1 MSLKQ
6 KEKDFL
12 LLNIVIFRLIDYFRV
27 LMESRN
33 INGRLTMDQDNT
45 LLNEGL
51 NNSSEVPANEVSDIL
66 PTEEN
71 IPSEEITPE
80 IPEINFAVL
89 KTEEIVAEMQK
100 LIETCPTG
108 QIKDVM
114 EKLPEIFEKQYK
126 QEYEQALA
134 DFTADGTP
142 AADFNY
148 KNENKE
154 KFYDLYKLF
163 KEKRIIAAKQI
174 EVDREKNLQIKLQLI
189 EELKELVQKEE
200 ALNKTFQEFKDI
212 QERWRNTGL
221 VPQNRVNDLLETYH
235 HHVENFY
242 NYIKINKELR
252 DLDLKRNL
260 DAKINLCEE
269 AEKLVENKDINDA
282 FKQLQ
287 LLHTRW
293 KEIGPIPK
301 EQQEPVWERFKAAT
315 SKIND
320 SYHKFFE
327 SLKQEQED
335 NLKVKEE
342 ICGKAAAIAAAEYQG
357 IKEWNAAAQ
366 NIIELQ
372 EEWKHSG
379 TVPQKERNRIF
390 KTFRASCDTFFNR
403 KREFYK
409 QMLEEQEKNLE
420 LKTKLCEK
428 VEAIKDS
435 TDWKITT
442 DKIISYQKEWKKIGP
457 APRKYSNKIWFRFRA
472 ACDEFFNNK
481 NAHFKSID
489 SEQEK
494 NLEAKKALIEE
505 VKQFQ
510 LVDDNEENIKKLKEF
525 QARWNDIGFVPI
537 KEKEAVQEEFR
548 KIINT
553 YFDKLNLDEFDKNL
567 EKYRAKINSLDSSE
581 NKEFK
586 IINEREKLI
595 VKIRQL
601 ENDIHTWENNIG
613 FIAKSNK
620 SEGLIR
626 ELTSKIEKTK
636 QRLALLQEKLK
647 AIDSL
652 I

>member
-134 DFTADGTP
+134 DFMADGTP

-163 KEKRIIAAKQI
+163 KEKRITAAKQI

>member
-163 KEKRIIAAKQI
+163 KEKRITAAKQI

-357 IKEWNAAAQ
+357 IKEWNTAAQ

>member
-1 MSLKQ
+1 M
-6 KEKDFL
+6 
-12 LLNIVIFRLIDYFRV
+12 N
-27 LMESRN
+27 
-33 INGRLTMDQDNT
+33 
-45 LLNEGL
+45 GL

-163 KEKRIIAAKQI
+163 KEKRITAAKQI

>member
-1 MSLKQ
+1 
-6 KEKDFL
+6 
-12 LLNIVIFRLIDYFRV
+12 
-27 LMESRN
+27 
-33 INGRLTMDQDNT
+33 MDQDNT

-71 IPSEEITPE
+71 IPSEEIKPE

-100 LIETCPTG
+100 LIETYPTG

-163 KEKRIIAAKQI
+163 KEKRITAAKQI

-379 TVPQKERNRIF
+379 TVPQKERNRVF

-510 LVDDNEENIKKLKEF
+510 LVDNNEENIKKLKEF

>member
-1 MSLKQ
+1 
-6 KEKDFL
+6 
-12 LLNIVIFRLIDYFRV
+12 
-27 LMESRN
+27 
-33 INGRLTMDQDNT
+33 MDQDNT
-45 LLNEGL
+45 LLNEEQT
-51 NNSSEVPANEVSDIL
+51 NSSEVSANEVNDVNPAEDNNATAETKPEL
-66 PTEEN
+66 
-71 IPSEEITPE
+71 PE
-80 IPEINFAVL
+80 IDFAVL
-89 KTEEIVAEMQK
+89 KTEEIVAELQK
-100 LIETCPTG
+100 LIENYPAG
-108 QIKDVM
+108 QVKDVV

-126 QEYEQALA
+126 REYEQALSA
-134 DFTADGTP
+134 FTADGSP
-142 AADFNY
+142 AADFDY

-154 KFYDLYKLF
+154 KFYDLCKLF
-163 KEKRIIAAKQI
+163 KEKRINAARQQ
-174 EVDREKNLQIKLQLI
+174 EVDREKNLQVKLQLI

-260 DAKINLCEE
+260 DAKNNLCEE
-269 AEKLVENKDINDA
+269 AEKLVENKDVNDA

-301 EQQEPVWERFKAAT
+301 EQQEPVWERFKVAT
-315 SKIND
+315 GKIND

-342 ICGKAAAIAAAEYQG
+342 ICEKAAVLANAEYNG
-357 IKEWNAAAQ
+357 IKEWNVAAQ
-366 NIIELQ
+366 SIIELQ

-379 TVPQKERNRIF
+379 TVPQKERNRVF

-435 TDWKITT
+435 TEWKVTT

-505 VKQFQ
+505 VKQFE
-510 LVDDNEENIKKLKEF
+510 LADNNEENIKKLKEF
-525 QARWNDIGFVPI
+525 QARWNEIGFVPI
-537 KEKEAVQEEFR
+537 KEKETIQEEFR

-553 YFDKLNLDEFDKNL
+553 YFDKMNLDEFDKNL

-586 IINEREKLI
+586 IINEREKLVI
-595 VKIRQL
+595 KIRQL
-601 ENDIHTWENNIG
+601 ENDINTWENNIG

-626 ELTSKIEKTK
+626 ELHSKIEKTK

>member
-71 IPSEEITPE
+71 IPSEEIKPE

-163 KEKRIIAAKQI
+163 KEKRITAAKQI

>member
-71 IPSEEITPE
+71 IPSEEIKPE

-154 KFYDLYKLF
+154 KFYDLYKVF
-163 KEKRIIAAKQI
+163 KEKRITAAKQI

-379 TVPQKERNRIF
+379 TVPQKERNRVF

>member
-51 NNSSEVPANEVSDIL
+51 NNSSEVPATEVSDIL

-163 KEKRIIAAKQI
+163 KEKRITAAKQI

>member
-163 KEKRIIAAKQI
+163 KEKRITAAKQI

-390 KTFRASCDTFFNR
+390 KTFRASCDEFFNR

-409 QMLEEQEKNLE
+409 QMLVDQEKNLE
-420 LKTKLCEK
+420 LKIKLCEK
-428 VEAIKDS
+428 VEAIQDS
-435 TDWKITT
+435 TEWKTTT
-442 DKIISYQKEWKKIGP
+442 DRIISYQKEWKKIGP
-457 APRKYSNKIWFRFRA
+457 APRKYSNKVWMRFRA
-472 ACDEFFNNK
+472 ACDTFFNNK
-481 NAHFKSID
+481 KAHFKDID

-494 NLEAKKALIEE
+494 NMELKKALLEE
-505 VKQFQ
+505 VKQFT
-510 LVDDNEENIKKLKEF
+510 LSENTEANIQKLKDF
-525 QARWNDIGFVPI
+525 QTRWNEIGYVPI
-537 KEKEAVQEEFR
+537 KFKDSLQDEFR
-548 KIINT
+548 NAINT
-553 YFDKLNLDEFDKNL
+553 YFDKMNLDEFDKNL
-567 EKYRAKINSLDSSE
+567 EKYRAKINALDTDE

-586 IINEREKLI
+586 IINEREKLVI
-595 VKIRQL
+595 KIRQL
-601 ENDIHTWENNIG
+601 ETDINTWENNIG

-626 ELTSKIEKTK
+626 ELKNKIEKTK

-647 AIDSL
+647 ALDTL

>member
-71 IPSEEITPE
+71 IPSEEIKPE

-142 AADFNY
+142 SADFNY

-163 KEKRIIAAKQI
+163 KEKRITAAKQI

-379 TVPQKERNRIF
+379 TVPQKERNRVF

>member
-71 IPSEEITPE
+71 IPSEEIKPE

-100 LIETCPTG
+100 LIETCPMG

-163 KEKRIIAAKQI
+163 KEKRITAAKQI

-379 TVPQKERNRIF
+379 TVPQKERNRVF